1 MRSTVSRGQ
10 PGPWAMRAYSTW
22 TSSVKF
28 TCAFPLQL
36 HFALQERLLHFAF
49 DLLPENSS
57 DVDFVSHPQKDAPGS
72 QRSARSGGRVRRK
85 TYIGQ
90 GAQHA
95 CPFRKKVTIP

>member
-57 DVDFVSHPQKDAPGS
+57 DVDFVSHPPKGCSWLAAFCS
-72 QRSARSGGRVRRK
+72 IRR
-85 TYIGQ
+85 T
-90 GAQHA
+90 GA
-95 CPFRKKVTIP
+95 T